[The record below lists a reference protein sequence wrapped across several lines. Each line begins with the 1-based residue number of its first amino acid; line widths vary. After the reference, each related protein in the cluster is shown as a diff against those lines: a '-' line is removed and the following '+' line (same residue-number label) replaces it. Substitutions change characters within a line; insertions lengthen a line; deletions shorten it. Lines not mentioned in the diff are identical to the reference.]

1 MKLLLTLTWLSVLCV
16 SKAQNVTATADD
28 FKYLAMHNLNV
39 NTSTITSFSS
49 SEVKGSQYLF
59 DQWTAGSV
67 TTTENVTIS
76 QNYLFNFDKLNQNIY
91 ANYTSQGNLCV
102 LLDKSKIKYFTIG
115 TQKFINGKLIDPS
128 GKDVFYQVLVEDTS
142 KYSLYKLNITKY
154 EKADF
159 RDVSKVRSGT
169 NYNQYVDNLSYYI
182 SQKGTLKKINLTEN
196 SIRKVL
202 SNQSKKVDD
211 FFNQNPN
218 KDIDENLL
226 TLLIMNLN
234 Q

>member
-1 MKLLLTLTWLSVLCV
+1 M
-16 SKAQNVTATADD
+16 
-28 FKYLAMHNLNV
+28 
-39 NTSTITSFSS
+39 
-49 SEVKGSQYLF
+49 
-59 DQWTAGSV
+59 
-67 TTTENVTIS
+67 
-76 QNYLFNFDKLNQNIY
+76 
-91 ANYTSQGNLCV
+91 CV

-115 TQKFINGKLIDPS
+115 TQKFINGKLLNPS
-128 GKDVFYQVLVEDTS
+128 GKDVFYQVLVEDSS

-154 EKADF
+154 EKANF
-159 RDVSKVRSGT
+159 NDVSKVRSGT
-169 NYNQYVDNLSYYI
+169 NYNEYVDNLSYYI

-202 SNQSKKVDD
+202 SDQSKKVDD

-226 TLLIMNLN
+226 TLLIITIN